1 MLTRESPTSLAGGTV
16 SNRGE
21 KEPRQSGDVRKHY
34 RKAATGMSWCERES
48 GTKAWGGFYEVQF
61 GPAAMRESIRKSLG
75 SGERNGVGR
84 PAVGAAVARPE
95 MARL

>member
-34 RKAATGMSWCERES
+34 RKAATGMS
-48 GTKAWGGFYEVQF
+48 
-61 GPAAMRESIRKSLG
+61 
-75 SGERNGVGR
+75 
-84 PAVGAAVARPE
+84 
-95 MARL
+95 